1 MFNNH
6 QKASLT
12 KSRKW
17 PPVLKSQH
25 SSSLLF
31 SDGIQEVAGSIP
43 TTSTTEITEL
53 RNFAKLFFVF
63 SKNFSKNIA
72 TAGSFGH
79 CITYLHIVLLFSIMD
94 LQTIAR

>member
-1 MFNNH
+1 MQKLLTGSFILRYNNIRR
-6 QKASLT
+6 QRGGIAQLGE
-12 KSRKW
+12 R
-17 PPVLKSQH
+17 LN
-25 SSSLLF
+25 
-31 SDGIQEVAGSIP
+31 GIQEVAGSIP
-43 TTSTTEITEL
+43 TTSTTEIKGF
-53 RNFAKLFFVF
+53 RNSAKPFFVF

>member
-1 MFNNH
+1 M
-6 QKASLT
+6 
-12 KSRKW
+12 
-17 PPVLKSQH
+17 
-25 SSSLLF
+25 
-31 SDGIQEVAGSIP
+31 QEVAGSIP

>member
-1 MFNNH
+1 MQKLLTGSFILRYNNIRR
-6 QKASLT
+6 Q
-12 KSRKW
+12 RG
-17 PPVLKSQH
+17 
-25 SSSLLF
+25 
-31 SDGIQEVAGSIP
+31 GIAQLGERLNGIHEVAGSIP
-43 TTSTTEITEL
+43 TPSTTEITEL